1 VKNVNS
7 DLKLARIFVTI
18 VLVSS
23 LLAAVVPFNS
33 AAAGNLCTMECCA
46 GLAPHAAGSCHMK
59 MSPGKLIT
67 GAATEHGPDEHCGL
81 AQANDG
87 AIKGIDAG
95 VMGMNDGVN
104 SSPGL
109 DDVTIDAS
117 DHCNANSHSEA
128 VSATPHNDLPTANIA
143 ARTFSK
149 PCPPECGT
157 GVMGAGVRPSRHCL
171 ALAQSARPKPPTLG
185 RERHFNRSLSAT
197 SSFGEQLR
205 PRGPPFS
212 FS

>member
-1 VKNVNS
+1 MRNVNS

-59 MSPGKLIT
+59 MSPGKLMT
-67 GAATEHGPDEHCGL
+67 GAATNHGPGEHCGL
-81 AQANDG
+81 AQTNQE

-95 VMGMNDGVN
+95 VMGMNDGVH
-104 SSPGL
+104 SSPNL
-109 DDVTIDAS
+109 DDVTIDARN
-117 DHCNANSHSEA
+117 HCNADSHSED
-128 VSATPHNDLPTANIA
+128 VSATSHNDLQTASIA

-157 GVMGAGVRPSRHCL
+157 GVIGSGVRPSRHSV
-171 ALAQSARPKPPTLG
+171 ALAHSARPRPPTLA
-185 RERHFNRSLSAT
+185 RERHCNRSLLAT
-197 SSFGEQLR
+197 SCFGEQLR

>member
-1 VKNVNS
+1 VRNVNS

-18 VLVSS
+18 ILVSS
-23 LLAAVVPFNS
+23 LLAAIVPFNS

-46 GLAPHAAGSCHMK
+46 GLAPHGAGSCHMK
-59 MSPGKLIT
+59 MSPGMLIT
-67 GAATEHGPDEHCGL
+67 GAASDHGATEHCGL
-81 AQANDG
+81 GQQNEG

-104 SSPGL
+104 SPLNL

-117 DHCNANSHSEA
+117 NHCNGDSHSED
-128 VSATPHNDLPTANIA
+128 VSAISHNDLQTASIE

-157 GVMGAGVRPSRHCL
+157 GVMGSGVRPSRDSL
-171 ALAQSARPKPPTLG
+171 ALAHGARPRPPTIG
-185 RERHFNRSLSAT
+185 RERHFNRSLLAT

-205 PRGPPFS
+205 PRGPPLS

>member
-1 VKNVNS
+1 MRNVNS

-59 MSPGKLIT
+59 MSPGKLMT
-67 GAATEHGPDEHCGL
+67 GAATEHGPGEHCGL
-81 AQANDG
+81 AQASDG

-104 SSPGL
+104 SSPSL

-117 DHCNANSHSEA
+117 DHCNADSHSEA
-128 VSATPHNDLPTANIA
+128 VSATSHSDLQTANIT

-157 GVMGAGVRPSRHCL
+157 GLMGSGVRPSRHTV
-171 ALAQSARPKPPTLG
+171 ALAHNARPRPPTPG
-185 RERHFNRSLSAT
+185 RERHSNRSLSFT
-197 SSFGEQLR
+197 SSFGQQLR

>member
-1 VKNVNS
+1 VRNLNS
-7 DLKLARIFVTI
+7 DLKLARIVVTI
-18 VLVSS
+18 VLAAS

-59 MSPGKLIT
+59 MSPGKLMT
-67 GAATEHGPDEHCGL
+67 GAATEHGPGEHCGL
-81 AQANDG
+81 AQANDR
-87 AIKGIDAG
+87 AIKGINAG
-95 VMGMNDGVN
+95 VMGMNDGA
-104 SSPGL
+104 SSSLNL

-117 DHCNANSHSEA
+117 NHCNADSHSED
-128 VSATPHNDLPTANIA
+128 VSATSHNDLRTASIA
-143 ARTFSK
+143 PSIFSK

-157 GVMGAGVRPSRHCL
+157 GVICSGVRPSRHSV
-171 ALAQSARPKPPTLG
+171 ALVHSAGPRPPTLG
-185 RERHFNRSLSAT
+185 RESHFNRSLSAT
-197 SSFGEQLR
+197 SFYSQQLR

>member
-1 VKNVNS
+1 VNS

-23 LLAAVVPFNS
+23 LLATVVPFNS

-59 MSPGKLIT
+59 MSPGKLMT
-67 GAATEHGPDEHCGL
+67 GAATNHGPGEHCGL
-81 AQANDG
+81 AQTNQE

-95 VMGMNDGVN
+95 VMGMNDGA
-104 SSPGL
+104 SSSL
-109 DDVTIDAS
+109 NDVTIDAS
-117 DHCNANSHSEA
+117 NHCNADSHSED
-128 VSATPHNDLPTANIA
+128 VSATSHSDLRTANIA
-143 ARTFSK
+143 ARIFSK

-157 GVMGAGVRPSRHCL
+157 GVMGSGVRPSRHSV
-171 ALAQSARPKPPTLG
+171 ALAHNARPRPPTLG
-185 RERHFNRSLSAT
+185 REGRLNRSLLAT

>member
-1 VKNVNS
+1 VRNVNS
-7 DLKLARIFVTI
+7 DSKLARIFVTI
-18 VLVSS
+18 ILVFS

-46 GLAPHAAGSCHMK
+46 GLAPHPAGSCHMK
-59 MSPGKLIT
+59 MSPGKLIA
-67 GAATEHGPDEHCGL
+67 GAAIEHGPGEHCGL

-95 VMGMNDGVN
+95 VMGMNDGA
-104 SSPGL
+104 SSSLNL

-117 DHCNANSHSEA
+117 NHCNADSHAEA
-128 VSATPHNDLPTANIA
+128 VSPKSHNDLQTASIA

-157 GVMGAGVRPSRHCL
+157 GVIGSGVRPSRHSL
-171 ALAQSARPKPPTLG
+171 ALAHSARPRPPTLG

-197 SSFGEQLR
+197 SSYGEQLR

>member
-1 VKNVNS
+1 M
-7 DLKLARIFVTI
+7 

-23 LLAAVVPFNS
+23 LLAAVVPFSS

-59 MSPGKLIT
+59 MSAGKVIT
-67 GAATEHGPDEHCGL
+67 GATNEPGPSEHCGL
-81 AQANDG
+81 AQANDDT
-87 AIKGIDAG
+87 IKGIAAG
-95 VMGMNDGVN
+95 VMGMNDGA
-104 SSPGL
+104 SSLNL

-117 DHCNANSHSEA
+117 DHCSGNSHSED
-128 VSATPHNDLPTANIA
+128 VSAISHNDLQTASIA
-143 ARTFSK
+143 ARIFSK

-157 GVMGAGVRPSRHCL
+157 GVTGFGVRPSRHSV
-171 ALAQSARPKPPTLG
+171 ALAHSAQPRPPTIG
-185 RERHFNRSLSAT
+185 RERHFNRSLLAD
-197 SSFGEQLR
+197 SSFGKQLR